1 METRLKYYDLLHEL
15 DNGTGC
21 IEQVEVFIYQK
32 RDLWALDRLLDR
44 GYQYPQVTTWTR
56 ALPKDIK
63 MLVDVSQGRIKETG
77 MLATV
82 AIVYQ
87 RSLT

>member
-56 ALPKDIK
+56 ALPKDI
-63 MLVDVSQGRIKETG
+63 
-77 MLATV
+77 
-82 AIVYQ
+82 
-87 RSLT
+87 